1 MCMGEGKML
10 IVMLVVYL
18 NVLFGKGVYIV
29 MVNDYLVKCDVE
41 INWLFFEFLG
51 MIVGVNIFNML

>member
-1 MCMGEGKML
+1 MGEGKML

-41 INWLFFEFLG
+41 IN
-51 MIVGVNIFNML
+51 